1 MNSDPLQN
9 LRVSTLARQLNI
21 DHYPVLSKIKDD
33 ACRDQM
39 IRSCLSIASTIAE
52 GYGRN
57 KTSQFHQF
65 CTYALGSAYELRLQ
79 VGLGNEIG
87 LIPPEHGQRLLSQV
101 NSLIGMLFNFMK
113 TLR

>member
-1 MNSDPLQN
+1 MNADPLQN
-9 LRVSTLARQLNI
+9 LRVFTLARQLNI
-21 DHYPVLSKIKDD
+21 DHYPVLSKIKDY
-33 ACRDQM
+33 AYRDQM
-39 IRSCLSIASTIAE
+39 VRSCLSIASNIAE

-57 KTSQFHQF
+57 KSSQFHLF

-79 VGLGNEIG
+79 VDIGIEIG
-87 LIPPEHGQRLLSQV
+87 LIPAEHGKRIISQV